1 MGSSLKFWCMEIVV
15 WVIVF
20 LLVMAIVMGIDGS
33 LEITLAIELNRLNSP
48 FYKVGIFYQRYVLDD
63 EAVEDELTIGLFFV
77 NVVVTFW
84 KPAD

>member
-20 LLVMAIVMGIDGS
+20 LLVMAIVMGISGS

>member
-1 MGSSLKFWCMEIVV
+1 MEIVI

-63 EAVEDELTIGLFFV
+63 EGVEDELTIGLFFV

>member
-1 MGSSLKFWCMEIVV
+1 MEIVV

>member
-1 MGSSLKFWCMEIVV
+1 MEIVV

-20 LLVMAIVMGIDGS
+20 LLVMAIVMGVDGS

-63 EAVEDELTIGLFFV
+63 EGVEDELTIGLFFV

>member
-20 LLVMAIVMGIDGS
+20 LLVMAIVMGVDGS
-33 LEITLAIELNRLNSP
+33 LEITLAIELNKLNSP